1 MEAVNLNQLRYFVS
15 VAEYGNFT
23 KAAAAHYISQTAIT
37 QQIHALEESVGAKL
51 FDRNSRPVQLTPAGK
66 VFLKEVREILGKMD
80 AALLRTREATTG
92 LEGELRLG
100 FTKGYEHSDLPKY
113 LRMFHHEYPNVLISC
128 YRCDTDALAAG
139 LMSGDY
145 DVIFT
150 WDSTNL
156 RREDAIELRV
166 MEHVPLRVALYAN
179 HPLARRKELTRRDLK
194 QENILFM
201 SPSGTG
207 DSFGDAFYISLYQ
220 QAGYQ
225 PNIILRSNDVE
236 SILMMV
242 AAEEGISI
250 VPEYSHPWDVGT
262 ENIVFLPLAGENETE
277 EILIAWRK
285 NDDNQALRH
294 FVQGVRDESSFS
306 TADIHG

>member
-1 MEAVNLNQLRYFVS
+1 MNLNQLRYFVS
-15 VAEYGNFT
+15 VAETGSFT
-23 KAAAAHYISQTAIT
+23 KAAMNHYVSQTAIT
-37 QQIHALEESVGAKL
+37 QQIHSLEEIVGAKL
-51 FDRNSRPVQLTPAGK
+51 LNRNSRPAALTPAGK
-66 VFLKEVREILGKMD
+66 VFLKEAREMLSKMD
-80 AALLRTREATTG
+80 AALLRTREASTG

-100 FTKGYEHSDLPKY
+100 YTKGYEHSDLPKY
-113 LRMFHHEYPNVLISC
+113 LRSFHHEYPNVLISC
-128 YRCDTDALAAG
+128 HRCDTDMLAAG
-139 LMSGDY
+139 LISGDY

-156 RREDAIELRV
+156 RQEDTLELKV
-166 MEHVPLRVALYAN
+166 VEHVPLRVALYAN

-207 DSFGDAFYISLYQ
+207 ESFGDAFYIKLYQ

-225 PNIILRSNDVE
+225 PNILLRSNDME

-242 AAEEGISI
+242 AAEEGVSI

-262 ENIVFLPLAGENETE
+262 ENIVFVPLSGEGETE
-277 EILIAWRK
+277 EILIVWRK
-285 NDDNQALRH
+285 NDDNTALRH
-294 FVQGVRDESSFS
+294 FIDGIQN
-306 TADIHG
+306 I

>member
-1 MEAVNLNQLRYFVS
+1 MNLNQLRYFVS
-15 VAEYGNFT
+15 VAENGSFT
-23 KAAAAHYISQTAIT
+23 KAAVQHYISQTAIT
-37 QQIHALEESVGAKL
+37 QQIHTLEETIGVKL
-51 FDRNSRPVQLTPAGK
+51 LDRNSRPVSLTPAGK
-66 VFLKEVREILGKMD
+66 VFLKEAREVLGKMD
-80 AALLRTREATTG
+80 AALLRTREASTG

-100 FTKGYEHSDLPKY
+100 YTKGYEHSDLPKY
-113 LRMFHHEYPNVLISC
+113 LRSFHQEYPNVLISC
-128 YRCDTDALAAG
+128 YRCDTDMLASG
-139 LMSGDY
+139 LMNGDY

-156 RREDAIELRV
+156 RQEESLQLQVVER
-166 MEHVPLRVALYAN
+166 VPLRVALYAN
-179 HPLARRKELTRRDLK
+179 HPLARRSELSRRDLK

-207 DSFGDAFYISLYQ
+207 ESFGDAFYIRLYQ

-225 PNIILRSNDVE
+225 PNILLRSNDME

-262 ENIVFLPLAGENETE
+262 ENVVFVPLSGEDETE

-285 NDDNQALRH
+285 NDDHPALQH
-294 FVQGVRDESSFS
+294 FIQKLPRG
-306 TADIHG
+306 

>member
-1 MEAVNLNQLRYFVS
+1 MNLNQLRYFVS
-15 VAEYGNFT
+15 VAENGSFT
-23 KAAAAHYISQTAIT
+23 KAAVQYYISQTAIT
-37 QQIHALEESVGAKL
+37 QQIHVLEENIGAKL
-51 FDRNSRPVQLTPAGK
+51 LDRNSRPVSLTPAGK
-66 VFLKEVREILGKMD
+66 VFLKEAREILGRMD
-80 AALLRTREATTG
+80 AALARTREASTG

-100 FTKGYEHSDLPKY
+100 YTKGYEHSDLPKY
-113 LRMFHHEYPNVLISC
+113 LRRFHRQYPNVLLSC
-128 YRCDTDALAAG
+128 YRCDTDMLASG
-139 LMSGDY
+139 LINGDY

-156 RREDAIELRV
+156 RKEEALEVRV
-166 MEHVPLRVALYAN
+166 MEHVPLRVALYAS
-179 HPLARRKELTRRDLK
+179 HPLARRAELSRKDLK

-207 DSFGDAFYISLYQ
+207 DSFGDAYYIKLYQ

-225 PNIILRSNDVE
+225 PNILLRSNDME

-262 ENIVFLPLAGENETE
+262 ENVVFVPLSGEGETE

-285 NDDNQALRH
+285 NDDNRALGR
-294 FVQGVRDESSFS
+294 FIQKLPC
-306 TADIHG
+306 A

>member
-1 MEAVNLNQLRYFVS
+1 MNLNQLRYFIA
-15 VAEYGNFT
+15 VAESGSFT
-23 KAAAAHYISQTAIT
+23 KAAMNHFISPTAIT
-37 QQIHALEESVGAKL
+37 QQIHALEENIGTQL
-51 FDRNSRPVQLTPAGK
+51 LDRNTRPVSLTPAGK
-66 VFLKEVREILGKMD
+66 VLLKEAREILTRMD
-80 AALLRTREATTG
+80 VALLRTREASTG

-100 FTKGYEHSDLPKY
+100 YTKGYEHSDLPKY
-113 LRMFHHEYPNVLISC
+113 LRSFHQEYPNVLLSC
-128 YRCDTDALAAG
+128 YRCDTDMLASG
-139 LMSGDY
+139 LMKGDY

-156 RREDAIELRV
+156 QQEDTLV
-166 MEHVPLRVALYAN
+166 LQVVEHVPLRVALYAN
-179 HPLARRKELTRRDLK
+179 HPLARRDTLTRKDLK

-207 DSFGDAFYISLYQ
+207 DSFGDAFYIRLYQ

-225 PNIILRSNDVE
+225 PNIILRSNDME

-262 ENIVFLPLAGENETE
+262 ENVVFVPLTGEGETE

-285 NDDNQALRH
+285 NDDNPAIRH
-294 FVQGVRDESSFS
+294 FIENLPHV
-306 TADIHG
+306 

>member
-1 MEAVNLNQLRYFVS
+1 MNLNQLRYFVS
-15 VAEYGNFT
+15 VAENGSFT
-23 KAAAAHYISQTAIT
+23 KAAMQHFISQTAIT
-37 QQIHALEESVGAKL
+37 QQIHALEENIGAKL
-51 FDRNSRPVQLTPAGK
+51 LDRNSRPVSLTPAGK
-66 VFLKEVREILGKMD
+66 VFLKEAREILGKMD
-80 AALLRTREATTG
+80 TALLRTREATTG

-100 FTKGYEHSDLPKY
+100 YTKGYEHSDLPTH
-113 LRMFHHEYPNVLISC
+113 LRTFHQEYPNVLLSC
-128 YRCDTDALAAG
+128 YRCDTDMLAAG
-139 LMSGDY
+139 LVDGDY
-145 DVIFT
+145 DIIFT

-156 RREDAIELRV
+156 QQEETLQLQVVER
-166 MEHVPLRVALYAN
+166 VPLAVALYAS
-179 HPLARRKELTRRDLK
+179 HPLARRSVLSRRDLK

-207 DSFGDAFYISLYQ
+207 DSFGDAFYIRLYQ

-225 PNIILRSNDVE
+225 PNILMRSNDME

-262 ENIVFLPLAGENETE
+262 ENVVFVPLSGKGETE

-285 NDDNQALRH
+285 NDDNPALQH
-294 FVQGVRDESSFS
+294 FIQQLPKV
-306 TADIHG
+306 

>member
-1 MEAVNLNQLRYFVS
+1 MNLNQLRYFVS
-15 VAEYGNFT
+15 VAEHGNFT
-23 KAAAAHYISQTAIT
+23 RAAASHYISQTAIT
-37 QQIHALEESVGAKL
+37 QQIHALEENIGAKL
-51 FDRNSRPVQLTPAGK
+51 IDRNSRPISLTPAGR
-66 VFLKEVREILGKMD
+66 VFLKEAREILGKMD
-80 AALLRTREATTG
+80 TALQRTREATTG

-113 LRMFHHEYPNVLISC
+113 LRRFHHEYPNVLLSC
-128 YRCDTDALAAG
+128 YRCDTDMLASG
-139 LMSGDY
+139 LMNGEY

-156 RREDAIELRV
+156 RQEEELELRV
-166 MEHVPLRVALYAN
+166 MEQVPLRVALYAS

-207 DSFGDAFYISLYQ
+207 ESFGDAFYIRLYQ

-225 PNIILRSNDVE
+225 PNIILRSNDME

-262 ENIVFLPLAGENETE
+262 ENVVFVPLAGEGETE
-277 EILIAWRK
+277 EILVAWRK
-285 NDDNQALRH
+285 TDDNPALHRFLQKLPAGNH
-294 FVQGVRDESSFS
+294 PPK
-306 TADIHG
+306 A

>member
-1 MEAVNLNQLRYFVS
+1 VNLNQLRYFVS
-15 VAEYGNFT
+15 VAENGSFT
-23 KAAAAHYISQTAIT
+23 KAAVQHYISQTAIT
-37 QQIHALEESVGAKL
+37 QQIHALEENIGAKL
-51 FDRNSRPVQLTPAGK
+51 FDRNNRPVSLTPAGK
-66 VFLKEVREILGKMD
+66 VFLKEAREIMSKMD
-80 AALLRTREATTG
+80 FALQRTREASTG

-100 FTKGYEHSDLPKY
+100 YTKGYEHSDLSKY
-113 LRMFHHEYPNVLISC
+113 LRSFHHEYPNVLISC
-128 YRCDTDALAAG
+128 YRCDTDMLAAG
-139 LMSGDY
+139 LINGDY

-156 RREDAIELRV
+156 RQEDSLQLQV
-166 MEHVPLRVALYAN
+166 VEHVPLRVALHAN
-179 HPLARRKELTRRDLK
+179 HPLARRSELTRKDLR

-201 SPSGTG
+201 SPSGSG
-207 DSFGDAFYISLYQ
+207 DSFGDAYYIKLYQ

-225 PNIILRSNDVE
+225 PNIILRSNDME

-262 ENIVFLPLAGENETE
+262 ENVVFVPLVGEGETE

-285 NDDNQALRH
+285 NDDDPALEH
-294 FVQGVRDESSFS
+294 FV
-306 TADIHG
+306 HKLPNL

>member
-1 MEAVNLNQLRYFVS
+1 MNLNQLRYFIS
-15 VAEYGNFT
+15 VAENGSFT
-23 KAAAAHYISQTAIT
+23 KAAASHFISQTAIT
-37 QQIHALEESVGAKL
+37 QQIHALEENIGTKL
-51 FDRNSRPVQLTPAGK
+51 LDRNSRPVSLTPAGR
-66 VFLKEVREILGKMD
+66 VLLKEAREILGRMD
-80 AALLRTREATTG
+80 AALIRTREASTG

-100 FTKGYEHSDLPKY
+100 YTKGYEHSDLPKY
-113 LRMFHHEYPNVLISC
+113 LRRFHREYPNVLISC

-139 LMSGDY
+139 LISGDY

-156 RREDAIELRV
+156 RQEETLQLQV
-166 MEHVPLRVALYAN
+166 MEQVPLRVALYAN
-179 HPLARRKELTRRDLK
+179 HPLARRSELTRKDLK

-207 DSFGDAFYISLYQ
+207 DSFGDAFYIRLYQ

-225 PNIILRSNDVE
+225 PNILLRSNDME

-262 ENIVFLPLAGENETE
+262 ENVVFVPLAGEGETE

-285 NDDNQALRH
+285 NDDNPALRH
-294 FVQGVRDESSFS
+294 FLQKLPDASF
-306 TADIHG
+306 I

>member
-1 MEAVNLNQLRYFVS
+1 MNLNQLRYFVS
-15 VAEYGNFT
+15 VAEHGNFT
-23 KAAAAHYISQTAIT
+23 KAAAGHYISQTAIT
-37 QQIHALEESVGAKL
+37 QQIHALEESIGAKL
-51 FDRNSRPVQLTPAGK
+51 FDRNSRPVTLTPAGK

-128 YRCDTDALAAG
+128 YRCDTDRLAAG
-139 LMSGDY
+139 LMNREY

-156 RREDAIELRV
+156 RREETIDLQV
-166 MEHVPLRVALYAN
+166 MEHVPLRVALYAS
-179 HPLARRKELTRRDLK
+179 HPLARRKELTRKDLR

-207 DSFGDAFYISLYQ
+207 DSFGDAFYIKLYQ

-262 ENIVFLPLAGENETE
+262 ENIVFVPLVGENETE
-277 EILIAWRK
+277 EILVAWRK
-285 NDDNQALRH
+285 NDEDPALKRFIQALPK
-294 FVQGVRDESSFS
+294 G
-306 TADIHG
+306 

>member
-1 MEAVNLNQLRYFVS
+1 MNLNQLRYFVS
-15 VAEYGNFT
+15 VAENGSFT
-23 KAAAAHYISQTAIT
+23 KAAVQHYISQTAIT
-37 QQIHALEESVGAKL
+37 QQIHTLEETIGVKL
-51 FDRNSRPVQLTPAGK
+51 LDRNSRPVSLTPAGK
-66 VFLKEVREILGKMD
+66 VFLKEAREVLGKMD
-80 AALLRTREATTG
+80 AALLRTREASTG

-100 FTKGYEHSDLPKY
+100 YTKGYEHSDLPKY
-113 LRMFHHEYPNVLISC
+113 LRSFHQEYPNVLISC
-128 YRCDTDALAAG
+128 YRCDTDMLASG
-139 LMSGDY
+139 LMNGDY

-156 RREDAIELRV
+156 RQEESLQLQVVER
-166 MEHVPLRVALYAN
+166 VPLRVALYAN
-179 HPLARRKELTRRDLK
+179 HPLARRSELSRRDLK

-207 DSFGDAFYISLYQ
+207 ESFGDAFYIRLYQ

-225 PNIILRSNDVE
+225 PNILLRSNDME

-262 ENIVFLPLAGENETE
+262 ENVVFVPLSGEDETE

-285 NDDNQALRH
+285 NDDHPALRH
-294 FVQGVRDESSFS
+294 FIQKLPRG
-306 TADIHG
+306 